1 MIAIRKHTTVD
12 KDHRIEVT
20 VEDLPHGAEV
30 GVIVLAERKEPT
42 PQDFDT
48 FWNAVASISIDA
60 PEDYFVTYERALYG
74 NLGANA

>member
-20 VEDLPHGAEV
+20 VE
-30 GVIVLAERKEPT
+30 
-42 PQDFDT
+42 
-48 FWNAVASISIDA
+48 SISIDA
-60 PEDYFVTYERALYG
+60 PEDYSVTYERALYG